1 MNHSM
6 VYLSQLNLEEMIREY
21 REEEAVRLMNM
32 IIENSKKI
40 LKLQKT
46 LVKLM
51 YKEKKKQER
60 CKKMRR
66 REYNEKQGEKEQRRR
81 K

>member
-1 MNHSM
+1 
-6 VYLSQLNLEEMIREY
+6 
-21 REEEAVRLMNM
+21 MNM

-66 REYNEKQGEKEQRRR
+66 REYNEK
-81 K
+81 